1 MFLQLCEETED
12 IRFSGIISA
21 KQNEGPSCFPK
32 SEIQN
37 DCGQHFGVSGFGVS
51 RVQESDIN
59 IQYFLKLRKDVEH
72 FGVSG
77 FGIS

>member
-1 MFLQLCEETED
+1 MFLQLCEETEVNRVSV
-12 IRFSGIISA
+12 ITSA
-21 KQNEGPSCFPK
+21 EQNKGPCCLPK

-37 DCGQHFGVSGFGVS
+37 DCGPTFRGFGFGVS

-59 IQYFLKLRKDVEH
+59 TQHFPKLRKDVEH

-77 FGIS
+77 FRIS